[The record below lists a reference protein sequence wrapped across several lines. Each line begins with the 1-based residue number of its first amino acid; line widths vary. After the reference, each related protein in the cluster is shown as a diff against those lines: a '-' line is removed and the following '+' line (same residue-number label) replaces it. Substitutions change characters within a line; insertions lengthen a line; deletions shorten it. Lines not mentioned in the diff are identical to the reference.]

1 MMKKILYQPFFIKL
15 FNWEYWPFHI
25 VYGPVYLYWCW
36 LAVKARSFFFI
47 NTSNPSI
54 INGGFLMESK
64 KEIYDLIP
72 AAYYPPTLFFK
83 KGTSI
88 EKIMAAINERHLQF
102 PLIGKPD
109 IGMQGKAVKKL
120 TDITMVLEYAVNSKV
135 DFLVQEFVAH
145 EKEVGIFY
153 YRYPG
158 EANGHISGIVEKE
171 FLSITGD
178 GVSGMETLLQK
189 EKRYI
194 LQLPV
199 LRKTYGDELKNV
211 LKHGE
216 ECLLVPYGNHVR
228 GAKFIDGSHLID
240 EELTRTIDHVC
251 RQIEGFY
258 FGRLDIRYNSREEL
272 KQGKNFSIIE
282 LNGAGSE
289 PTHIYDPKHS
299 IFFAWKEIIRHLNI
313 LARISRI
320 NHRVLKKPYLN
331 IREGLAMLKANK
343 RYVKLI
349 NEDQHISNKNDL
361 LREIL
366 CSGEIYIIKSL

>member
-1 MMKKILYQPFFIKL
+1 MVRQILYHPFFIKL

-25 VYGPVYLYWCW
+25 VYGPIYLYWFW
-36 LAVKARSFFFI
+36 LCAKARSFFFF

-72 AAYYPPTLFFK
+72 DAWHPLTLFFK
-83 KGTSI
+83 TGTDCEVI
-88 EKIMAAINERHLQF
+88 KKEINEKGLHF

-120 TDITMVLEYAVNSKV
+120 VDNDELADYAKHSKV
-135 DFLVQEFVAH
+135 DFLVQAFVPY
-145 EKEVGIFY
+145 EKEVGVFY
-153 YRYPG
+153 YRYPN
-158 EANGHISGIVEKE
+158 ETKGHISGIVGKE
-171 FLSITGD
+171 FLSVTGD
-178 GVSGMETLLQK
+178 GVSSMEALLQK

-211 LKHGE
+211 LQYGE
-216 ECLLVPYGNHVR
+216 EYLLVPYGNHVR
-228 GAKFIDGSHLID
+228 GAKFIDASNLID
-240 EELTRTIDHVC
+240 EQLTRTIDLVC
-251 RQIEGFY
+251 QQVEGFY
-258 FGRLDIRYNSREEL
+258 FGRLDIRYQSWEEL

-289 PTHIYDPKHS
+289 PTHMYDPKHS
-299 IFFAWKEIIRHLNI
+299 IFFAWKEIIRHWNI

-320 NHRVLKKPYLN
+320 NHRILKKPYMS
-331 IREGLAMLKANK
+331 ISAGLEMLKANK
-343 RYVKLI
+343 QYVKL
-349 NEDQHISNKNDL
+349 
-361 LREIL
+361 LREDDRQQR
-366 CSGEIYIIKSL
+366 G